1 MRILIVEDD
10 QLLGDGIQAGLTQE
24 GYTVDWVLDGLM
36 AKDAIIDS
44 TFDAVILD
52 LGLPKLSGLEV
63 LTAIRKKKYSVPVLI
78 LTANDSMADR
88 VKALDLGA
96 DDYMTKPFDF
106 NEISARL
113 RALLRRS
120 VGRASPNIQHGDIT
134 INPASHEVT
143 LKGQLVKLSRREFA
157 LLETLIES
165 AGRVISRDQMV
176 DVLYGWNDE
185 IDSNALE
192 VHIHNLRKK
201 FGTKLI
207 KTIRGVGYIVQKES
221 QNVNG

>member
-10 QLLGDGIQAGLTQE
+10 QLLGDGIQAGLMQE
-24 GYTVDWVLDGLM
+24 GYTVDWVTDGMM

-63 LTAIRKKKYSVPVLI
+63 LTAIRKKKITVPVLI
-78 LTANDSMADR
+78 LTANDGMSER
-88 VKALDLGA
+88 IEGLDLGA

-106 NEISARL
+106 SEVSARL

-120 VGRASPNIQHGDIT
+120 AGRASPTIQYGDIV
-134 INPASHEVT
+134 IDPASHEVC
-143 LKGQLVKLSRREFA
+143 LKGQPIKLSRREFA

-165 AGRVISRDQMV
+165 AGRVISREQMV
-176 DVLYGWNDE
+176 DVLYGWHDE

-207 KTIRGVGYIVQKES
+207 KTIRGVGYIVQKET
-221 QNVNG
+221 QDTL